1 MERLKKILSIV
12 LAVCFAVLCMTTA
25 VSAETKNSA
34 DLTTVSYSYDLLDR
48 PYAIPSPFV
57 YSYSVTGEKLGVGAF
72 KEVSDVFYD
81 DTNSTT
87 IITDSGNNRI
97 ILLDGNMTVKKQI
110 TEFVYNGKTEVF
122 SNPKSAIIKDGKL
135 YIADTG
141 NSRIVVMGL
150 GGEVITVLGKPKINA
165 LGKDYIYSP
174 YKLAVDDAG
183 HIYVVAKDITDGVI
197 LLEADGKFIAFFGAP
212 KVTVSTFEQLKKRFM
227 TKEQRSKLYSSIPTE
242 YNSISIDKT
251 GFIIATTQSMDVS
264 PLSRLNHI
272 GENIFEKK
280 LNVPAGDEVYASV
293 SSTFIDAAEDK
304 YGNYLALDNRRGR
317 IFVYDNSGTML
328 ACFGGS
334 GVQNGTF
341 HSAVA
346 IEMLGENV
354 AVADTT
360 RNTVEVFVPTEFWV
374 SLTSGIKYMNA
385 GEYSSAK
392 PYFNDVI
399 NRCSAFIPAHLNL
412 GRIAYSE
419 QDYKTAMKE
428 FKYADDKD
436 YYSLAYKQV
445 RSDFI
450 NNKFG
455 TVLAVIVA
463 VIVLVLAY
471 AILVKKFP
479 QLSLTAKFADKP
491 LYKKWKYVDYCSF
504 HPFDGFWCVR
514 REGMGSLTV
523 ANIIFAVFIIF
534 FMVRTQFSAYLFKNG
549 SENDVLVQTLG
560 VVIPLMLW
568 VIINWALSPFFDG
581 KARFKDMYISMCYS
595 LKPYLFA
602 SIILFPMT
610 FFLVADEAFVYTI
623 LDSIVWVWML
633 GLMFFGTITVQDFS
647 LGKGVLNTVFT
658 MVGIALVVFLGLII
672 VNISQEM
679 VTYFTELISEVEY
692 RIT

>member
-1 MERLKKILSIV
+1 MKQLKKILSII
-12 LAVCFAVLCMTTA
+12 LAVCFAVLCMSTA
-25 VSAETKNSA
+25 VYAETRNSA

-48 PYAIPSPFV
+48 PYAIPTPFV
-57 YSYSVTGEKLGVGAF
+57 YSYSIKGERLGIGSF
-72 KEVSDVFYD
+72 KGVSDVFYD
-81 DTNSTT
+81 DTDSTI

-97 ILLDGNMTVKKQI
+97 VMLDGDMGVKKQI
-110 TEFVYNGKTEVF
+110 SGFIYNGKKENL
-122 SNPKSAIIKDGKL
+122 SNPKSAIIKSGKL

-141 NSRIVVMGL
+141 NSRIVVMELDGK
-150 GGEVITVLGKPKINA
+150 VITVLEKPKINA

-183 HIYVVAKDITDGVI
+183 HIYVVAKDITDGII

-212 KVTVSTFEQLKKRFM
+212 KVTVSTWEQLKKRFM

-251 GFIIATTQSMDVS
+251 GFIITTTQSLDVA

-293 SSTFIDAAEDK
+293 SSTFIDAAEDNF
-304 YGNYLALDNRRGR
+304 GNYLALDNRRGR

-341 HSAVA
+341 HSADA
-346 IEMLGENV
+346 IEMLGEKV

-360 RNTVEVFVPTEFWV
+360 RNTIEVFTPTDFW
-374 SLTSGIKYMNA
+374 SCLTSGIKNMND
-385 GEYSSAK
+385 GNYSAAK
-392 PYFNDVI
+392 PYFEKVI

-419 QDYKTAMKE
+419 QDYQTAMKE

-455 TVLAVIVA
+455 IVLAVLVA
-463 VIVLVLAY
+463 VIVLVVTY
-471 AILVKKFP
+471 VNLVKKFP
-479 QLSLTAKFADKP
+479 QLSLTSKLADKP

-523 ANIIFAVFIIF
+523 ANIIFALFILF
-534 FMVRTQFSAYLFKNG
+534 FMIRTQFSSYLFKNG

-560 VVIPLMLW
+560 IVIPLMLW

-595 LKPYLFA
+595 LKPYLLA
-602 SIILFPMT
+602 SIILFPLT
-610 FFLVADEAFVYTI
+610 FFLVADETFVYTI
-623 LDSIVWVWML
+623 LDSIVWIWML
-633 GLMFFGTITVQDFS
+633 GLMFFGMITVQDFS

-672 VNISQEM
+672 VNISQEII
-679 VTYFTELISEVEY
+679 TYFTELISEVEY